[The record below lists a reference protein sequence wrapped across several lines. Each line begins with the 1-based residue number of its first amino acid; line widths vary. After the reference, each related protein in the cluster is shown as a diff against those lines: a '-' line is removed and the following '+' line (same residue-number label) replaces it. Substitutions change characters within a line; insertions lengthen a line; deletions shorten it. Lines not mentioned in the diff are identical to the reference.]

1 MNRLLVFGREGQV
14 GIELAARAGHLGFEL
29 DGPTRRQGDVTDIG
43 AVEAA
48 FARGGASVA
57 VNVAAYTAVDRAES
71 EAEAAFAAN
80 GQGAAIV
87 AAAARRHEMPLIHV
101 STDFVFGDRAEK
113 RPWREDDPIAP
124 LSVYGASKAAGE
136 LAVRAIQPRHVI
148 IRTAGIFSRHRR
160 NFVKAILAAAVE
172 GRPLNVVD
180 DQVTCP
186 TPAGDVADAILAIA
200 RGLGEGG
207 SAWGSFHYCAT
218 EAVTWHGFADAIL
231 AEYEGL
237 GHARPTLTPVNSTV
251 FGARARRP
259 AYSVLDCGRIAR
271 EWGIGQRPWRA
282 ALPAIAAAIVKRVSR

>member
-1 MNRLLVFGREGQV
+1 V
-14 GIELAARAGHLGFEL
+14 ADA
-29 DGPTRRQGDVTDIG
+29 G

-48 FARGGASVA
+48 LARSGAAVA

-87 AAAARRHEMPLIHV
+87 AVTARRHEIPLIHV
-101 STDFVFGDRAEK
+101 STDFVFGDRAER

-160 NFVKAILAAAVE
+160 NFVRAILTAAVE
-172 GRPLNVVD
+172 GRPLSVVD

-186 TPAGDVADAILAIA
+186 TPAGDVADTILAIA
-200 RGLGEGG
+200 LGIGEGA
-207 SAWGSFHYCAT
+207 SAWGTFHYCAAD
-218 EAVTWHGFADAIL
+218 AVTWHEFANAIL
-231 AEYEGL
+231 AEYAAL
-237 GHARPTLTPVNSTV
+237 GGARPTLTPVGSTA

-271 EWGIGQRPWRA
+271 EWKDLENEQED
-282 ALPAIAAAIVKRVSR
+282 V